1 MEIFKINLQNIKSLS
16 CSEFISFIKETA
28 FWAGF
33 TIERRI
39 DNNQALFYMGNVI
52 SLKSEMI
59 NKFSSLPYLKVV
71 YDIEK
76 KSTSLSLCYN
86 SFTILGL
93 VFFIVLI
100 SITLLAGII
109 YLKIKNIIIPLALL
123 LITIHSFYIRLIPF
137 IKFKNKVLSRYN
149 SKI

>member
-1 MEIFKINLQNIKSLS
+1 MEVYKISLQNIKTLS
-16 CSEFISFIKETA
+16 CSEFITFIKETA
-28 FWAGF
+28 FLAGF

-39 DNNQALFYMGNVI
+39 DENQVLFYAGNVI
-52 SLKSEMI
+52 NLDSTII

-71 YDIEK
+71 HDIERK
-76 KSTSLSLCYN
+76 ITSISLCYN
-86 SFTILGL
+86 SFTILGI
-93 VFFIVLI
+93 VFVIVLI

-137 IKFKNKVLSRYN
+137 MKFKNKVLSSYN
-149 SKI
+149 SKK